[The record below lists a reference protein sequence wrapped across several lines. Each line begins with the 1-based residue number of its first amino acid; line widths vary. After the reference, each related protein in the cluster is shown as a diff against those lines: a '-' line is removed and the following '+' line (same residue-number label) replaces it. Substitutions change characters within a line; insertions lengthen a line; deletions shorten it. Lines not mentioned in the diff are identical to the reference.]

1 MPAARYAAALSVHP
15 VAFEAAGAVAGELLE
30 QLDGERPDL
39 LVCFA
44 SRHHS
49 GAFDDIARG
58 LRAILEPD
66 VLVGATAHSI
76 AGGPREV
83 EDEPGLSVWAA
94 DWGGGHG
101 RGFALDVARQVD
113 AQGNAGVVV
122 GGWPR
127 DLEAGST
134 LLLLADP
141 FSLPVAELLA
151 QCNENLPGVRVIG
164 GLASAGMMPE
174 GNRLA
179 LDDAIVRS
187 GAVGVVLPPAVGVR
201 TLVSQGC
208 RPVGSPFTVTKAE
221 GNVVFE
227 LGGQRAIA
235 RLEELVALA
244 DDQERALLAHGLHVG
259 VVVDEHKTR
268 FERGD
273 FLVRAV
279 LAADHRSGTIT
290 VGDEITV
297 GQVLQFHVRDADAAD
312 DDLRAL
318 LSPCPVPSGA
328 LLFTCTGRGRALFG
342 ARDHDTGVVEELF
355 GPLPL
360 AGAFCAGEIGPIAG
374 RNFLHSFTASLAL
387 FE

>member
-1 MPAARYAAALSVHP
+1 LPAARYAAALSVHP

-30 QLDGERPDL
+30 QLEGERPDL

-44 SRHHS
+44 SRHHV
-49 GAFDDIARG
+49 GAFADIASG
-58 LRAILEPD
+58 LRTILEPD
-66 VLVGATAHSI
+66 VLVGATQYSV

-83 EDEPGLSVWAA
+83 EDEPGLTVWAA
-94 DWGGGHG
+94 NWGGGNA

-113 AQGNAGVVV
+113 SEGNAGVVV

-127 DLEAGST
+127 DLTPGET
-134 LLLLADP
+134 VLLLADP

-151 QCNENLPGVRVIG
+151 QCNEHLPGVHVVG

-174 GNRLA
+174 ANRLA
-179 LDDAIVRS
+179 LDDRVARS
-187 GAVGVVLPPAVGVR
+187 GAVGVVLPASVAPH
-201 TLVSQGC
+201 TIVSQGC

-221 GNVVFE
+221 GSVVFE
-227 LGGQRAIA
+227 LGGQRALDRLGELIA
-235 RLEELVALA
+235 MA
-244 DDQERALLAHGLHVG
+244 DERDRELLAGGLHVG
-259 VVVDEHKTR
+259 VVVDEHKTE

-279 LAADHRSGTIT
+279 LAADQASGAIT
-290 VGDEITV
+290 VGDEIAV

-318 LSPCPVPSGA
+318 LTIGADANAA

-342 ARDHDTGVVEELF
+342 RGDHDTSTVEELL
-355 GPLPL
+355 GPVPL
-360 AGAFCAGEIGPIAG
+360 AGAFCAGEIGPIGG

-387 FE
+387 FS

>member
-1 MPAARYAAALSVHP
+1 MPPRYAAALSVHP

-44 SRHHS
+44 SRHHT
-49 GAFDDIARG
+49 GAFADIARG

-66 VLVGATAHSI
+66 VLVGVTAYSI

-83 EDEPGLSVWAA
+83 EDEPALSVWAA
-94 DWGGGHG
+94 DWGGGNA
-101 RGFALDVARQVD
+101 RGFALDVARQTD
-113 AQGNAGVVV
+113 GEGHGGVVV
-122 GGWPR
+122 AGWPR
-127 DLEAGST
+127 DLEPGST
-134 LLLLADP
+134 VLLLADP
-141 FSLPVAELLA
+141 FSVPVAELLA
-151 QCNENLPGVRVIG
+151 QCNEHLPGVHVIG

-179 LDDAIVRS
+179 FDDRIARS
-187 GAVGVVLPPAVGVR
+187 GAVGVVLAPAVGVR

-235 RLEELVALA
+235 RVEALVAMA
-244 DDQERALLAHGLHVG
+244 DERDRELLAHGLHVG
-259 VVVDEHKTR
+259 VVVDEHKTE

-279 LAADHRSGTIT
+279 LAADERSGAITI
-290 VGDEITV
+290 GDVVTI

-318 LSPCPVPSGA
+318 LSRETEPHGA

-342 ARDHDTGVVEELF
+342 DRDHDTGVVEELF
-355 GPLPL
+355 GPVPL
-360 AGAFCAGEIGPIAG
+360 AGAFCAGEIGPVGG

-387 FE
+387 FT